1 MEEAITLTSPETKY
15 CLQKRQKKKKKKYR
29 VGFSKSSFHVIERGI
44 KIYQTKLCI
53 SWLRL
58 KGAHRLLKTFL
69 QPSLLLRSTDF
80 QNRFLNSGL
89 HVLAPFITCIF
100 NIPGDTLITTLCFN
114 CYQHLDYMVIL
125 QPKVNIKLLS
135 LPAEE

>member
-1 MEEAITLTSPETKY
+1 MCISLIRTNF
-15 CLQKRQKKKKKKYR
+15 QKKNIPHNLWRKPLLQPLLRQNIAYRKGRRKKKKYR

-114 CYQHLDYMVIL
+114 CY
-125 QPKVNIKLLS
+125 
-135 LPAEE
+135 